1 MYPAKTERMR
11 GETLIMET
19 FAAIFASKANLE
31 RSRREKWMAD
41 QPWPIIP
48 SQATEAIRRSISR
61 FSLPL
66 LVLHELES
74 EFDHSAKVCRGH
86 GFTIPRARGPRFV
99 KKILLSSP
107 PTKKREKREREK
119 RTRRETLRADYTVGQ
134 CEKYYPLISLRT
146 PCRFHSAKKLT
157 TTGRRFSTT
166 CLRRLSAER
175 ATARRK

>member
-48 SQATEAIRRSISR
+48 SQATIRRSISR

-86 GFTIPRARGPRFV
+86 GFTISRARGPRFV

-107 PTKKREKREREK
+107 PTKKREKRERERSVREGK
-119 RTRRETLRADYTVGQ
+119 RCV
-134 CEKYYPLISLRT
+134 PII
-146 PCRFHSAKKLT
+146 
-157 TTGRRFSTT
+157 
-166 CLRRLSAER
+166 LSASVR
-175 ATARRK
+175 NIIL

>member
-107 PTKKREKREREK
+107 PTKKREKRERERSVREGK
-119 RTRRETLRADYTVGQ
+119 RCV
-134 CEKYYPLISLRT
+134 PII
-146 PCRFHSAKKLT
+146 
-157 TTGRRFSTT
+157 
-166 CLRRLSAER
+166 LSASVR
-175 ATARRK
+175 NIIL